1 MDDQWPDV
9 RSTHRTPCT
18 LSAKRRCRKP
28 STSKRVSRFHA
39 QGGASHRYSPGTGV
53 IKIGPHYLK
62 LQRVF
67 LRWQY
72 PSLIMN
78 TNSPSHEEI
87 TQRAREIWQQSGN
100 PGGRDTEIWLEAE
113 RQLMAGTQDSD
124 SSSETYESPRTTSES
139 KGAVT
144 LSDKIN
150 SNSPSPTT
158 VEHVIRPDDA
168 TIKATRQK
176 KEARAPKFPT
186 KDIPKAPPAETGK
199 PLWDRPHSS

>member
-1 MDDQWPDV
+1 MDDQRPGV
-9 RSTHRTPCT
+9 RSTYDASCTP
-18 LSAKRRCRKP
+18 SASRRCREPSASERLSRSKP
-28 STSKRVSRFHA
+28 RSEAF
-39 QGGASHRYSPGTGV
+39 ASHSSGTGLV
-53 IKIGPHYLK
+53 KIGPHIRRSSASFRAGK
-62 LQRVF
+62 
-67 LRWQY
+67 
-72 PSLIMN
+72 PSLIMK

-113 RQLMAGTQDSD
+113 RQLMAGTRDSD
-124 SSSETYESPRTTSES
+124 SRSETYESPRTTSES

-150 SNSPSPTT
+150 SGSPSSSM
-158 VEHVIRPDDA
+158 VEHTIRPDDA
-168 TIKATRQK
+168 TVKAARQK

-186 KDIPKAPPAETGK
+186 KDNPKAPPAETGK